1 MDVVISFLLFIE
13 QVLETQAVNPEVVY
27 YCEIWLMGNN
37 GYPYLE
43 TWLLIYWQLTGTA
56 VLPFSAPDITTAAD
70 HKRHSPQRYTEIS
83 PDR

>member
-1 MDVVISFLLFIE
+1 MNVVISFLLFIE

-43 TWLLIYWQLTGTA
+43 T
-56 VLPFSAPDITTAAD
+56 
-70 HKRHSPQRYTEIS
+70 
-83 PDR
+83 